1 MKPSRY
7 SISRQK
13 ACQQCSASKVKCD
26 RFEGTC
32 SRCVQRGLH
41 CAYPR
46 SASPREAAHQPSIV
60 DERTR
65 CTGQTAAEVD
75 PVIDDAIRHHGLLSG
90 NGSVRSVTRSTRS
103 NVERDVASPPEPSSA
118 LRHHQN
124 DVSLGAAPTADEPE
138 IKDFVDLRLTCP
150 INAEGIAN
158 RWLGAYIPLPDQ
170 KVKEYPTNIQSFLHR
185 IVKSYVTV
193 TIRGRGY
200 PPFIHAAQVA
210 THLIRPP
217 LSTCLSLVRICE
229 HQLPGSEETAAV
241 VLQREMQDLFEQR
254 ETFDAVTLLC
264 AFQAYLI
271 FTMVLFFRLGQIA
284 EPFLRQAV
292 MNLQE
297 LACASAKRG
306 LVCEA
311 EQQWLRPKWESWIVA
326 EASRRTLYTMY
337 LFDGVLSAH
346 DGHPT
351 FIGTELT
358 GLPAPANQ
366 TLWRART
373 RLDWEAAYNSLLAD
387 WSEGG
392 LRLDELWPAPEHYS
406 ENDVVR
412 RRNRVEH
419 WLEGV
424 DEFGT
429 MLYAVTSCTYG

>member
-1 MKPSRY
+1 MKPARY

-13 ACQQCSASKVKCD
+13 ACQPCSAAKAKCD
-26 RFEGTC
+26 RLDGGC
-32 SRCVQRGLH
+32 SRCVQRRLH
-41 CAYPR
+41 CAYPQS
-46 SASPREAAHQPSIV
+46 SASPREAARQPSVTDAQLTVEPPV
-60 DERTR
+60 DNASLQHRLFG
-65 CTGQTAAEVD
+65 GQ
-75 PVIDDAIRHHGLLSG
+75 G
-90 NGSVRSVTRSTRS
+90 STRP
-103 NVERDVASPPEPSSA
+103 VARPIRFDGDVASASEPNSA
-118 LRHHQN
+118 PYRLN
-124 DVSLGAAPTADEPE
+124 DASLAGTPSADGPE

-170 KVKEYPTNIQSFLHR
+170 KVKEYPTNIQAFLHR
-185 IVKSYVTV
+185 VIKSYVTI

-200 PPFIHAAQVA
+200 PPFIHASQVA
-210 THLIRPP
+210 AHLVRPP

-229 HQLPGSEETAAV
+229 HQLPGSEETAAL

-254 ETFDAVTLLC
+254 ETFDAITLLC

-284 EPFLRQAV
+284 NPFLRQAV

-346 DGHPT
+346 DGLPT

-358 GLPAPANQ
+358 GLPAPASQN
-366 TLWRART
+366 LWRSQT
-373 RLDWEAAYNSLLAD
+373 RPDWEASYNSLLAD

-392 LRLDELWPAPEHYS
+392 LRLDELWPAPEHFDES
-406 ENDVVR
+406 DVTM

>member
-1 MKPSRY
+1 MKPARY

-13 ACQQCSASKVKCD
+13 ACQQCSASKVKCN
-26 RFEGTC
+26 RSEGGC

-41 CAYPR
+41 CAYPH
-46 SASPREAAHQPSIV
+46 EAATRPSV
-60 DERTR
+60 GDERARRTD
-65 CTGQTAAEVD
+65 QTAAAD
-75 PVIDDAIRHHGLLSG
+75 PAIDNAVPHHGLFG
-90 NGSVRSVTRSTRS
+90 DNGSMQSVIRFPCS
-103 NVERDVASPPEPSSA
+103 NGERDRASPPEPTPA
-118 LRHHQN
+118 PRHQN
-124 DVSLGAAPTADEPE
+124 DVSLAAAQSADEPE

-150 INAEGIAN
+150 INAERIAN

-170 KVKEYPTNIQSFLHR
+170 KVKKYPTNIQLFLHR
-185 IVKSYVTV
+185 IVKSYVTI

-200 PPFIHAAQVA
+200 PPFIHPAQVA
-210 THLIRPP
+210 THLVRPP

-241 VLQREMQDLFEQR
+241 VLQREMGDLFEQH
-254 ETFDAVTLLC
+254 ETFDATTLLC

-284 EPFLRQAV
+284 DPFLRQAV

-297 LACASAKRG
+297 LACACAKRG

-346 DGHPT
+346 DGLPT

-358 GLPAPANQ
+358 GLPAPASQ
-366 TLWRART
+366 ALWRAQT
-373 RLDWEAAYNSLLAD
+373 RLDWEASYNSFLAD

-392 LRLDELWPAPEHYS
+392 LRLDELWPAPEHFN

-412 RRNRVEH
+412 RRNRVDH